1 MIILKNTFKKT
12 ERLNS
17 KLLIEMLFADGK
29 SFFIYPFRVKYIIC
43 KKDDGLPVQ
52 ILISVPKKI
61 HKSAVD
67 RNRIKRLTRE
77 AYRKNKYILYDNYK
91 VKDNEQLLLSII
103 YSGKT
108 IASYSDIERKLIL
121 ILHSLIKKNE
131 EYNR

>member
-1 MIILKNTFKKT
+1 MKNTFKKT